1 MYFSADNQLLI
12 DRGEAANHG
21 IADIAQLYKQLFN
34 DENASQAEAI
44 SRYEAE
50 MIPRT
55 KVAVLTSRRAC
66 LDAHD
71 SKNINESS
79 PLVGRRVM
87 IYE

>member
-1 MYFSADNQLLI
+1 ML

-21 IADIAQLYKQLFN
+21 IADIAQLYKQLF
-34 DENASQAEAI
+34 DCDNASQQEAI
-44 SRYEAE
+44 GKYEAE

-55 KVAVLTSRRAC
+55 KVAVLTRRKAC

-71 SKNINESS
+71 SKNINENS